1 VVDAER
7 PDSHGADYKIPRN
20 FKHLRFLK
28 SPDMGP
34 IDVFLHLL
42 SFAAPAFAL
51 ATLLALAGPLLLR
64 RPRPLVA
71 WWVQLALN
79 SAVGVAVLALGLWHF
94 GVDGK
99 MATYAALVLA
109 VAATQWAGSG
119 GWRT

>member
-1 VVDAER
+1 M
-7 PDSHGADYKIPRN
+7 
-20 FKHLRFLK
+20 RFLN

-34 IDVFLHLL
+34 IDALLHLL
-42 SFAAPAFAL
+42 GFAAPAFAL
-51 ATLLALAGPLLLR
+51 AALLVLAGPFLLR
-64 RPRPLVA
+64 RPRRPLA

-79 SAVGVAVLALGLWHF
+79 AAVGVAVLALGLWYF

-99 MATYAALVLA
+99 MATYAALVCA

>member
-1 VVDAER
+1 M
-7 PDSHGADYKIPRN
+7 
-20 FKHLRFLK
+20 RFLK
-28 SPDMGP
+28 SLDMGP
-34 IDVFLHLL
+34 FDVLLHLL
-42 SFAAPAFAL
+42 GFAAPAFAL
-51 ATLLALAGPLLLR
+51 AALLVLAGPLLLR
-64 RPRPLVA
+64 RARPLVA

-79 SAVGVAVLALGLWHF
+79 CAVGVAVLALGLWHF